1 MTDYGTMETTAD
13 GRYVLRY
20 ERRLRH
26 PIEKVWAALT
36 EPDRMEEWWARAA
49 VLELAEGGRAR
60 IEWLN
65 SDAVAEGRITRLEPP
80 HTIEFDTDIHGSLL
94 WELQPARRRDPAHA
108 DRDQRDPRRV
118 PHVGHGAAGTCTS
131 TSSRTRS
138 TAARS
143 TGRTGRRTAGRC
155 STSIYEANMRPIS

>member
-1 MTDYGTMETTAD
+1 MTNYGTMETTDD

-36 EPDRMEEWWARAA
+36 EPARIEEWWARAA
-49 VLELAEGGRAR
+49 VLELTEGGRAR

-65 SDAVAEGRITRLEPP
+65 SDAVAEGHITRLEPP

-94 WELQPARRRDPAHA
+94 WELRPHDDGTHLTLTVVNDIPEEYRTSVMAGWHVHIDFLEDALDGTPVDWPNWPE
-108 DRDQRDPRRV
+108 DRW
-118 PHVGHGAAGTCTS
+118 AELNEF
-131 TSSRTRS
+131 
-138 TAARS
+138 
-143 TGRTGRRTAGRC
+143 
-155 STSIYEANMRPIS
+155 YEANMRPIS